1 MKELLTGKLP
11 TSFRIGGNE
20 YEISSDFRTMLE
32 LEEVFSSDELTEAEK
47 AEQALRL
54 FYGCVPENVEEAV
67 EKLCFF
73 WQGGRKEKA
82 SKRRRQAAEDDF
94 YYRPIYSFT
103 HDAGLIYG
111 AFLTQYGMDLIDV
124 EYLHWWK
131 FKTMFECLE
140 DDRLMK
146 EVMRCRAV
154 EVKGDMPQAQK
165 DYYNAMKRRY
175 ELPLPERMEKHR
187 SALEAALMGD
197 GNVDEVMKCR
207 NER

>member
-1 MKELLTGKLP
+1 MKELLTGNLP
-11 TSFRIGGNE
+11 TSFLIGGKE

-32 LEEVFSSDELTEAEK
+32 LEEIFSSDSLTDAQK

-54 FYGCVPENVEEAV
+54 FYGCIPEEVEEAV

-73 WQGGRKEKA
+73 WQCGRKEKPR
-82 SKRRRQAAEDDF
+82 KRGGQAAGEDV
-94 YYRPIYSFT
+94 YQPPIYSFT

-111 AFLTQYGMDLIDV
+111 AFLTQYGIDLSCTN
-124 EYLHWWK
+124 LHWWQ
-131 FKTMFECLE
+131 FMALFEALE
-140 DDRLMK
+140 DDRVIK

-165 DYYNAMKRRY
+165 DYYNAMKRHY

-197 GNVDEVMKCR
+197 GNVDEVMKCMK
-207 NER
+207 EK

>member
-1 MKELLTGKLP
+1 MKGLLTGNLP
-11 TSFRIGGNE
+11 TSFRIGGKE

-32 LEEVFSSDELTEAEK
+32 LEEIFSSDNLTDAEK

-54 FYGCVPENVEEAV
+54 FYGCIPEEVEEAV

-73 WQGGRKEKA
+73 WQCGRKEKPQ
-82 SKRRRQAAEDDF
+82 KRGRQAAGEDV
-94 YYRPIYSFT
+94 YQPPIYSFT

-111 AFLTQYGMDLIDV
+111 AFLTQYGIDLS
-124 EYLHWWK
+124 YTNLHWWQ
-131 FKTMFECLE
+131 FMALFEALE
-140 DDRLMK
+140 DDRVIK

-165 DYYNAMKRRY
+165 DYYNAMKRHY

-197 GNVDEVMKCR
+197 GKVDDVMKCMK
-207 NER
+207 EK

>member
-1 MKELLTGKLP
+1 MKELLTGNLP
-11 TSFRIGGNE
+11 TSFLIGGKE

-32 LEEVFSSDELTEAEK
+32 LEEIFSSDSLTEAEK

-54 FYGCVPENVEEAV
+54 FYGCIPEEVEEAV

-73 WQGGRKEKA
+73 WQCGRKEKPR
-82 SKRRRQAAEDDF
+82 KRGGQAAGEDV
-94 YYRPIYSFT
+94 YQPPIYSFT

-111 AFLTQYGMDLIDV
+111 AFLTQYGIDLSCTN
-124 EYLHWWK
+124 LHWWQ
-131 FKTMFECLE
+131 FMALFEALE
-140 DDRLMK
+140 DDRVIK

-165 DYYNAMKRRY
+165 DYYNAMKRHY

-197 GNVDEVMKCR
+197 GNVDEVMKCM
-207 NER
+207 NEK

>member
-1 MKELLTGKLP
+1 MKELLTGNLP
-11 TSFRIGGNE
+11 TSFLIGGKE

-32 LEEVFSSDELTEAEK
+32 LEEIFSSDDLTDAQK
-47 AEQALRL
+47 AEQALLL
-54 FYGCVPENVEEAV
+54 FYGCIPEEVEEAV

-73 WQGGRKEKA
+73 WQCGRKEKPR
-82 SKRRRQAAEDDF
+82 KRGRQATGEDVCQ
-94 YYRPIYSFT
+94 PPVYSFT

-111 AFLTQYGMDLIDV
+111 AFLTQYGIDLSCTN
-124 EYLHWWK
+124 LHWWQ
-131 FKTMFECLE
+131 FMALFEALE
-140 DDRLMK
+140 DDRVIK

-165 DYYNAMKRRY
+165 DYYNAMKRHY

-197 GNVDEVMKCR
+197 GNVDEVMKCM
-207 NER
+207 NEK

>member
-54 FYGCVPENVEEAV
+54 FYGCVPENLEEAV

-73 WQGGRKEKA
+73 WQGGRKEKP
-82 SKRRRQAAEDDF
+82 SKRRRQAAEGDF
-94 YYRPIYSFT
+94 YHRPIYSFT

-111 AFLTQYGMDLIDV
+111 AFLTQYGMDLTDV
-124 EYLHWWK
+124 GYLHWWK
-131 FKTMFECLE
+131 FKALFECLE

>member
-1 MKELLTGKLP
+1 MKELLTGNLP
-11 TSFRIGGNE
+11 TSFLIGGKE

-32 LEEVFSSDELTEAEK
+32 LEEIFFSDDLTDAQK

-54 FYGCVPENVEEAV
+54 FYGCIPEEVEEAV

-73 WQGGRKEKA
+73 WKCGRKEKPG
-82 SKRRRQAAEDDF
+82 KRRGQAAGEDF
-94 YYRPIYSFT
+94 YRRPIYSFT

-111 AFLTQYGMDLIDV
+111 AFLTQYGIDLCCTN
-124 EYLHWWK
+124 LHWWQ
-131 FKTMFECLE
+131 FMALFESLE
-140 DDRLMK
+140 DDRVIK

-165 DYYNAMKRRY
+165 DYYNAMKRHY

-197 GNVDEVMKCR
+197 GKVDEVMKCMK
-207 NER
+207 EK

>member
-1 MKELLTGKLP
+1 MKELLKGNLP
-11 TSFRIGGNE
+11 TSFLIGGKK

-32 LEEVFSSDELTEAEK
+32 LEEVFSSDDLTDAEK

-54 FYGCVPENVEEAV
+54 FYGCIPAAVDEAV

-73 WQGGRKEKA
+73 WQCGRKEKQ
-82 SKRRRQAAEDDF
+82 SKRHRQATGEDF
-94 YYRPIYSFT
+94 YQPPIYSFT

-111 AFLTQYGMDLIDV
+111 AFLTQYGMDLTDV

-131 FKTMFECLE
+131 FKAMFECLE
-140 DDRLMK
+140 EDRLMK

-175 ELPLPERMEKHR
+175 ELTLPEKAERQQ

-197 GNVDEVMKCR
+197 GKVDEVMKCR
-207 NER
+207 NEK

>member
-1 MKELLTGKLP
+1 MKELLTGNLP
-11 TSFRIGGNE
+11 TSFRIGGKK

-32 LEEVFSSDELTEAEK
+32 LEEIFSSDDLTDAQK
-47 AEQALRL
+47 AEQVLRL
-54 FYGCVPENVEEAV
+54 FYGCIPENVEEAA

-73 WQGGRKEKA
+73 WQGGRRENPD
-82 SKRRRQAAEDDF
+82 KRRRQTAGDDF
-94 YYRPIYSFT
+94 YHRPIYSFT

-111 AFLTQYGMDLIDV
+111 AFLTQYGMDLTDV

-131 FKTMFECLE
+131 FKAMFECLE
-140 DDRLMK
+140 DDRLIK

-207 NER
+207 SER